1 MSLQRPKRFEK
12 LKGGLLLSTIGVVL
26 LCVCSKDRSLSVTMA
41 VAAQTE
47 KLPDVLVIGGTGLMG
62 APTVR
67 RLQEQGHRVV
77 VLSRGHDQGI
87 GTSGRR
93 PDLPQC
99 EMIQCDRTEKGALL
113 AELLKENSPRI
124 VVDFAAMKPA
134 DIEDV
139 VAAHRKKTLQHY
151 IFISTNMVYPGGPE
165 SFDVSGR
172 VPLITEEQADL
183 DAKDVPDTYG
193 GRKLQCE
200 VLLKEASAS
209 DGFSFTTL
217 RPPAV
222 VGPGCDNRHERL
234 QRAASRMPLLPPRDG
249 PQTAAAAHGKSFRVA
264 YSGDV
269 AAAVA
274 AVVLKGP
281 KDLSGEAFNI
291 ASEESVT
298 MDEYVK
304 EMADILGTEK
314 PSLPPPEE
322 DASIWNYEKQGN
334 VGIQKAKEKLEF
346 RPTPLKVWLTETV
359 KWHQSLLQA

>member
-1 MSLQRPKRFEK
+1 
-12 LKGGLLLSTIGVVL
+12 
-26 LCVCSKDRSLSVTMA
+26 
-41 VAAQTE
+41 
-47 KLPDVLVIGGTGLMG
+47 
-62 APTVR
+62 
-67 RLQEQGHRVV
+67 
-77 VLSRGHDQGI
+77 
-87 GTSGRR
+87 
-93 PDLPQC
+93 
-99 EMIQCDRTEKGALL
+99 MIQCDRTEKGALL

-124 VVDFAAMKPA
+124 VVDFAAMNPA
-134 DIEDV
+134 HIEDV
-139 VAAHRKKTLQHY
+139 VAAHREKTLQHY

-234 QRAASRMPLLPPRDG
+234 QRAASRMRLLPPRDG

-334 VGIQKAKEKLEF
+334 VGIQKATEKLEF